1 MINHQP
7 LNRHRRPG
15 LIEPSEQEFEEMMV
29 LWEEGRREQRLRSFQ
44 MRLEIALQ
52 ILKPLPL

>member
-15 LIEPSEQEFEEMMV
+15 LIEPSEEEFAALMEM
-29 LWEEGRREQRLRSFQ
+29 WEEGRREQRKTSLL
-44 MRLEIALQ
+44 MRLEMALQ
-52 ILKPLPL
+52 MLWRS